1 MIATLFLSG
10 MGFTTFTTFNA
21 LLIREEGLLPRVLML
36 KAGIHGYVMAYQRFN
51 RLNALTMIKPC
62 WMLQTRVG

>member
-10 MGFTTFTTFNA
+10 MGFTTFSTFNA
-21 LLIREEGLLPRVLML
+21 LLIREEGLLPRALML
-36 KAGIHGYVMAYQRFN
+36 KVGTHWYVMVYQFVN

-62 WMLQTRVG
+62 WMPQIRVG